1 MLIMTI
7 HNSET
12 IVLCLSK
19 SNQIEQS
26 NNLKIYI
33 FKNIFFII
41 IKKINYYFL
50 NEILTSDLI
59 QISRESIYHYNFNFL
74 KVQ

>member
-1 MLIMTI
+1 MLTI

-12 IVLCLSK
+12 VLCLSD

-41 IKKINYYFL
+41 VKKINYYFL

-59 QISRESIYHYNFNFL
+59 QISRESTYHYNFNFL

>member
-1 MLIMTI
+1 MLTI

-12 IVLCLSK
+12 VLCLSD

-59 QISRESIYHYNFNFL
+59 QISRESTYHYNFNFL

>member
-59 QISRESIYHYNFNFL
+59 QISKESTYHYNFNFL

>member
-1 MLIMTI
+1 MLTI

-12 IVLCLSK
+12 VLCLFD

-41 IKKINYYFL
+41 VKKINYYFL

-59 QISRESIYHYNFNFL
+59 QISRESTYHYNFNFL

>member
-1 MLIMTI
+1 MLIRQQ
-7 HNSET
+7 
-12 IVLCLSK
+12 
-19 SNQIEQS
+19 SNRAIEQ
-26 NNLKIYI
+26 LKNIYI

-59 QISRESIYHYNFNFL
+59 QISRESTLQF
-74 KVQ
+74 

>member
-1 MLIMTI
+1 MLTI

-41 IKKINYYFL
+41 VKKINYYFL

-59 QISRESIYHYNFNFL
+59 QISRESTYHYNFNFL

>member
-1 MLIMTI
+1 MLTI

-41 IKKINYYFL
+41 VKKINYYFL

>member
-1 MLIMTI
+1 MLTI

-59 QISRESIYHYNFNFL
+59 QISRESTYHYNFNFL

>member
-1 MLIMTI
+1 MLTI

-12 IVLCLSK
+12 VLCLSD

-59 QISRESIYHYNFNFL
+59 QISRESTL
-74 KVQ
+74 QL

>member
-1 MLIMTI
+1 MLTI

-59 QISRESIYHYNFNFL
+59 QISRESTL
-74 KVQ
+74 QL

>member
-1 MLIMTI
+1 MLTI

-12 IVLCLSK
+12 VLCLFD

-59 QISRESIYHYNFNFL
+59 QISRESTYQYNFNFL
-74 KVQ
+74 KIQ

>member
-1 MLIMTI
+1 MLTI

-59 QISRESIYHYNFNFL
+59 QISKESTYHYNFNFL

>member
-1 MLIMTI
+1 MLTI

-59 QISRESIYHYNFNFL
+59 QISRESTYQYNFNFL

>member
-1 MLIMTI
+1 MLTI

-59 QISRESIYHYNFNFL
+59 QISRESTYQYNFNFL
-74 KVQ
+74 KIQ

>member
-1 MLIMTI
+1 MLTI

-41 IKKINYYFL
+41 VKKINYYFL

-59 QISRESIYHYNFNFL
+59 QISRESTL
-74 KVQ
+74 QL